1 MEFPDASARVAAVGD
16 ELSAIERQ
24 LIQLTR
30 EGSAGERPL
39 DSVIDDLAALVGRI
53 RTAYVTLQESLER
66 RDVTYELV
74 TRVEELHKR
83 ALWLY
88 RRLQLE
94 QVFFSKLRLERTLR
108 ETLYRQILET
118 YDEFSALE
126 EAEAHLR
133 GLSDAA
139 LAGEL
144 LKGGSVPVSHDGV
157 T

>member
-1 MEFPDASARVAAVGD
+1 MELPEASVAVAAVSD
-16 ELSAIERQ
+16 ELDAVERQ

-30 EGSAGERPL
+30 EGSAGERSL

-53 RTAYVTLQESLER
+53 RTSYLSLQEFLER

-94 QVFFSKLRLERTLR
+94 EVFFSKLRLERTLR

-126 EAEAHLR
+126 EAEARLR
-133 GLSDAA
+133 GLSEAA
-139 LAGEL
+139 LAEEL
-144 LKGGSVPVSHDGV
+144 LKGRSLPVSQDGA